1 MKCKKSFYREEGF
14 QNNEEVFRRIK
25 LDISSNDIVLYMK
38 GTNAFP
44 KCGYSAALIDILD
57 SLGLEYKSV
66 DLLEDEE
73 LSKGLKK
80 FTACP
85 STPQLYIKGQFL
97 GECDKVRNLYFS
109 GELRTMLKEKKLI
122 DG

>member
-1 MKCKKSFYREEGF
+1 MSGGF
-14 QNNEEVFRRIK
+14 ITNEKTLYKEEVFRRIK
-25 LDISSNDIVLYMK
+25 QDISSNDIVLYMK

-66 DLLEDEE
+66 DLLEDEA

-80 FTACP
+80 FTECP
-85 STPQLYIKGQFL
+85 STPQLYVKGKFM
-97 GECDKVRNLYFS
+97 GECDKVRHMYFS
-109 GELRTMLKEKKLI
+109 GELQVMLKEKKLI
-122 DG
+122 G